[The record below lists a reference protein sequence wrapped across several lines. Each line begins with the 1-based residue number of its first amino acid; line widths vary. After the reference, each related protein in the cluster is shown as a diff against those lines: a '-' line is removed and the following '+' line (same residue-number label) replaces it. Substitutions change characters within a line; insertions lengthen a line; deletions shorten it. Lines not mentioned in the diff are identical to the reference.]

1 MPILVSLSILGSVNA
16 VIIGVSRT
24 YLSAARDG
32 SMPAMFT
39 LIHRE
44 HKSPVPII
52 WFVCCSTLLWL
63 FVVKATED
71 LIQYFNSGY
80 WVFYG
85 MAILG
90 CLVYKFKAKDVHRP
104 YKTFV
109 ITPVLLCILSVAIVI
124 SGLIGQP
131 LGTGICWL
139 WIVSSLIVYYIF
151 VYKKLLL
158 CNSLDK
164 INYFL
169 QYRCKMVPCQ

>member
-1 MPILVSLSILGSVNA
+1 MAACPPCLSWFTESIKVRYRSFGSFA
-16 VIIGVSRT
+16 ALHFSGCLLSRQPKT
-24 YLSAARDG
+24 WSSISIQVTGY
-32 SMPAMFT
+32 FT
-39 LIHRE
+39 E
-44 HKSPVPII
+44 WQS
-52 WFVCCSTLLWL
+52 
-63 FVVKATED
+63 
-71 LIQYFNSGY
+71 SGY

-85 MAILG
+85 MAIIG

-139 WIVSSLIVYYIF
+139 WIVSSLMVYYIF
-151 VYKKLLL
+151 FYKKFLL
-158 CNSLDK
+158 CKCLGK
-164 INYFL
+164 INDFL